1 MRTVSP
7 FRIGVQDGVELVP
20 TFGWPLA
27 RLAYLIAGGPRA
39 LSVSVEGAEDDDLV
53 ILNKVDQGAPAYL
66 EWNEKKEEANL
77 VMSSQHPFLGSQL
90 TFSEDLQFIEIK
102 WKRIDGQAQIGP
114 QCLLRMFI

>member
-1 MRTVSP
+1 MLVLLSGCDAEKISGYYYSDGGDALRVKKNGEVLLSP
-7 FRIGVQDGVELVP
+7 LSKTKDDFE
-20 TFGWPLA
+20 PL
-27 RLAYLIAGGPRA
+27 
-39 LSVSVEGAEDDDLV
+39 
-53 ILNKVDQGAPAYL
+53 AYL